1 MIIKQPKINLIN
13 FRKEFNIPSDFIRS
27 TCKIL
32 NIEIIKINNEQEI
45 PLNNQLLNIP
55 NDTILLYAFNESKST
70 GRIEKTKQK
79 RFDDDD
85 FNILSAQTDLK
96 REKYIII
103 SNEKPETQ
111 ITKKPKEAIDITST
125 SIDVRKEEFITLL
138 AKVVSKSISNQNKSV
153 LNTQEELHNA
163 MEKNWLL
170 TNEQL
175 GTLLGMSKSTIGSK
189 PDGWVRMGFKYSKIK
204 EGTMTLWRVSQYLL
218 LVFSILTSV

>member
-1 MIIKQPKINLIN
+1 MNQPQINLTN

-32 NIEIIKINNEQEI
+32 NIEIIKINNEQVI
-45 PLNNQLLNIP
+45 PLSNQLLNIP

-79 RFDDDD
+79 RFEGDD
-85 FNILSAQTDLK
+85 FNTLSAQTDLK
-96 REKYIII
+96 REKYIVL
-103 SNEKPETQ
+103 SNKTPETQ

-125 SIDVRKEEFITLL
+125 SIDVKKEEFITLL
-138 AKVVSKSISNQNKSV
+138 AEVVSKSISNQNKSV

-163 MEKNWLL
+163 MEKKWLL

-175 GTLLGMSKSTIGSK
+175 GTLLRMNKSTIGSK
-189 PDGWVRMGFKYSKIK
+189 PDGWVRMGFRYSKIK
-204 EGTMTLWRVSQYLL
+204 EGTMTLWRVSQY
-218 LVFSILTSV
+218 

>member
-1 MIIKQPKINLIN
+1 VIIKQPKINLIN

>member
-1 MIIKQPKINLIN
+1 MNQPQINLTN

-32 NIEIIKINNEQEI
+32 NIEIIKINNEQTI
-45 PLNNQLLNIP
+45 PLSNQLLNIP

-79 RFDDDD
+79 RFDDND

-103 SNEKPETQ
+103 SNEKSETQ

-125 SIDVRKEEFITLL
+125 SIDVKKEEFITLL
-138 AKVVSKSISNQNKSV
+138 AEVVSKSISNQNKSV

-189 PDGWVRMGFKYSKIK
+189 QDGWVRMGFKYSKIK
-204 EGTMTLWRVSQYLL
+204 EGTMTLWRVSQY
-218 LVFSILTSV
+218 

>member
-1 MIIKQPKINLIN
+1 MNQPQINLTN

-32 NIEIIKINNEQEI
+32 NIEIIKINNEQII
-45 PLNNQLLNIP
+45 PLSNQLLNIP

-79 RFDDDD
+79 RFEGDD
-85 FNILSAQTDLK
+85 FNTLSAQTNLK
-96 REKYIII
+96 REKYIVL
-103 SNEKPETQ
+103 SNENPKTQ

-125 SIDVRKEEFITLL
+125 SIDVKKEEFITLL
-138 AKVVSKSISNQNKSV
+138 AEVVSKSISNQNKSV

-204 EGTMTLWRVSQYLL
+204 EGTMTLWRVSQY
-218 LVFSILTSV
+218 

>member
-1 MIIKQPKINLIN
+1 MNQPQINLTN

-32 NIEIIKINNEQEI
+32 NIETIKINNEQII

-55 NDTILLYAFNESKST
+55 NDKILLYAFNESKLT
-70 GRIEKTKQK
+70 GKIEKTKQK
-79 RFDDDD
+79 RFDDDE
-85 FNILSAQTDLK
+85 FNTLSAQTDLK
-96 REKYIII
+96 REKYIML

-125 SIDVRKEEFITLL
+125 SIDVKKEEFITLL
-138 AKVVSKSISNQNKSV
+138 AEVVSKTISNQNKSV
-153 LNTQEELHNA
+153 LNTQEELHTA

-189 PDGWVRMGFKYSKIK
+189 QDGWMRLGFKYTKFK
-204 EGTMTLWRVSQYLL
+204 EGSMTLWRVSQY
-218 LVFSILTSV
+218 